1 MPANRT
7 AGVDDGGPEPDAALT
22 GALDAISALCAELA
36 AVVARRGSQVRRPST
51 VDSLA
56 TVIGCAAGIVNGL
69 AAELAE
75 IQNALEQAAHTASR
89 YGVKIGID
97 GQPPPVLPG
106 PQADAAAMSEQHWA
120 LAYQKVFEQAEA
132 EEGQA
137 RARAAS
143 RLMDLAVT
151 MGGQVAHGPS
161 GAGGS
166 SEGASSNGTS
176 GTELIAPSRALWPR
190 PTRE

>member
-166 SEGASSNGTS
+166 SEGPSSNGTS

>member
-7 AGVDDGGPEPDAALT
+7 AGVDDGGPEPDGALT
-22 GALDAISALCAELA
+22 GALDAISGLCAELA
-36 AVVARRGSQVRRPST
+36 AVVARRGSQVQHPST
-51 VDSLA
+51 MDSLA
-56 TVIGCAAGIVNGL
+56 TVIDCAAGIVNGL

-120 LAYQKVFEQAEA
+120 LAYQKVFEQAKA
-132 EEGQA
+132 EDGQA
-137 RARAAS
+137 RARAA
-143 RLMDLAVT
+143 RQLMDLAAT
-151 MGGQVAHGPS
+151 IGGQVPHWAS
-161 GAGGS
+161 GAGGAD
-166 SEGASSNGTS
+166 EGASRNGASST
-176 GTELIAPSRALWPR
+176 GLIAPSRAPWPR